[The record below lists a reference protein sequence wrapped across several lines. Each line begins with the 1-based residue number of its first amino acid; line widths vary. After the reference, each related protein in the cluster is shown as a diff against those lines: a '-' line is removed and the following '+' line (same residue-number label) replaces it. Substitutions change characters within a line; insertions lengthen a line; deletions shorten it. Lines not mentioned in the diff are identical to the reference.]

1 MAHSSNQP
9 TAGAC
14 VSFACP
20 PAFRVV
26 TYNVHKCCGL
36 DRRVR
41 PARIIEILREIDAD
55 IIALQEI
62 FSASGSSH
70 VPDQAREI
78 AHALGYELCF
88 GENRRLNGIGY
99 GNAILSRFAVLYS
112 HNYDISW
119 RWRERRGCLR
129 ADISLGEGFILHVF
143 NAHFGTGYVER
154 RHQARR
160 LISAEILNNAE
171 LNGARILLGD
181 FNEWKRGLAS
191 FLLATHLQSA
201 DIRYHLGR
209 PRTYPGILPLVHLDH
224 IYYDSS
230 LKLEGLRLHRTRAS
244 LIASDHLP
252 IVADFAWG

>member
-1 MAHSSNQP
+1 
-9 TAGAC
+9 
-14 VSFACP
+14 
-20 PAFRVV
+20 
-26 TYNVHKCCGL
+26 
-36 DRRVR
+36 
-41 PARIIEILREIDAD
+41 
-55 IIALQEI
+55 
-62 FSASGSSH
+62 
-70 VPDQAREI
+70 
-78 AHALGYELCF
+78 
-88 GENRRLNGIGY
+88 RRLNGIGY

-201 DIRYHLGR
+201 D
-209 PRTYPGILPLVHLDH
+209 
-224 IYYDSS
+224 
-230 LKLEGLRLHRTRAS
+230 
-244 LIASDHLP
+244 
-252 IVADFAWG
+252 